1 MQDHGNL
8 PSGPKS
14 LSKLEYFTKSI
25 VDDAKELSS
34 RRGGIRSEF
43 IVQCKVLEVK

>member
-1 MQDHGNL
+1 MQDYGDL

-25 VDDAKELSS
+25 VDNATVFKE
-34 RRGGIRSEF
+34 RRDPM
-43 IVQCKVLEVK
+43 